1 MAIPHAASGQA
12 IDVRPLGAAL
22 ATERTAALVKTDTL
36 EVFRMV
42 LRAGRSAPPHKVPG
56 ELTLQ
61 CLEGRVELTVEGV
74 PQTLAAGQ
82 LVFLAGGVLHGLTA
96 LEDASLL
103 VTVLLA
109 P

>member
-22 ATERTAALVKTDTL
+22 ATERTVALVKTDTL

-42 LRAGRSAPPHKVPG
+42 LRAGRSAPP
-56 ELTLQ
+56 Q

-74 PQTLAAGQ
+74 AQTLAAGQ

>member
-22 ATERTAALVKTDTL
+22 ATGRTVALVKTDTL
-36 EVFRMV
+36 EVFRLV
-42 LRAGRSAPPHKVPG
+42 LRPGRTAAPVKVPG
-56 ELTLQ
+56 VVTLQ

-74 PQTLAAGQ
+74 PQTLAPGQ
-82 LVFLAGGVLHGLTA
+82 LVFLAGGAVHGLTA